1 MASKK
6 SFMKN
11 EIVKALIK
19 IDQKLE
25 SNQSISEN
33 STVKTTLFLL
43 KKEIEIISTTLEIS
57 KKEALIFS
65 SICLSVFEMLDYPI
79 NAEHISTKL
88 KLSTIEVFYNKE
100 VLENLIAK
108 KFIEVI
114 PQEEDSS
121 NFEYELDFLNKHY
134 RLDEQGI
141 LVLNA

>member
-1 MASKK
+1 
-6 SFMKN
+6 MKN

-19 IDQKLE
+19 IDQKLV

-43 KKEIEIISTTLEIS
+43 KKEIEKIASLLEIS

-65 SICLSVFEMLDYPI
+65 SICLTVFEMLDYPI

-88 KLSTIEVFYNKE
+88 KLSTIEVFYHKE

-121 NFEYELDFLNKHY
+121 NFKYELDFLNMHY
-134 RLDEQGI
+134 CLGEQGI
-141 LVLNA
+141 SVLNA